1 MPQESSVFQQLR
13 EAPIWEEQL
22 PLKRGDYLQHAG
34 VSNTNVYLILEGCLR
49 IYILENDEE
58 QNIRFAYQ
66 NNLITALDSFTSG
79 EASPFYIQ
87 SLRKSQVLV
96 CSKKTFTE
104 FFSQSPERQTLWI
117 SSLHQLINEQLE
129 REVDLLQSSPAKRLA
144 RVLKR
149 SPQLFQ
155 EVPHKYIAN
164 YLRMSPE
171 TLSRL
176 LNLD

>member
-1 MPQESSVFQQLR
+1 MPQESSVFQALR
-13 EAPIWEEQL
+13 EAPIWDQKL
-22 PLKRGDYLQHAG
+22 LLKRGEYLQQAG
-34 VSNTNVYLILEGCLR
+34 INNSNVYLILEGCLR

-79 EASPFYIQ
+79 KASQFFMQ
-87 SLRKSQVLV
+87 CLRKSEVLC
-96 CSKKTFTE
+96 CSKKAFTD
-104 FFSQSPERQTLWI
+104 FFSQSPEHQKLWI
-117 SSLHQLINEQLE
+117 ESLHQLVNEQIE
-129 REVDLLQSSPAKRLA
+129 REVDLLQSSPSKRLA